1 MCQASRSVLD
11 LTRKFKEEQSSRNTS
26 VSVGSADHVHGN
38 LLDAGVPRI
47 QDVRQNISGIG
58 LKAFVLHILP
68 NDIGVRSHMVTP
80 WMLLVQ
86 ICLALC
92 RVDDLREL
100 VVFEPGH
107 IDKRQ
112 HVTGARL
119 RGRRCFCEQVDSCGC

>member
-80 WMLLVQ
+80 WSPKTMNRLIHQ
-86 ICLALC
+86 
-92 RVDDLREL
+92 
-100 VVFEPGH
+100 
-107 IDKRQ
+107 KRAPNRSRIA
-112 HVTGARL
+112 T
-119 RGRRCFCEQVDSCGC
+119 